1 MRKDRVA
8 LVHTLDQGNEKAK
21 TKYLSCL
28 LEMFALS
35 KNSCVVLYQK
45 DASFSKAQ
53 VSQSNSMTKRK
64 KRERVNNVNHSSRLK
79 D

>member
-21 TKYLSCL
+21 TKYLLCL

-35 KNSCVVLYQK
+35 KNSYAVLYQK

-53 VSQSNSMTKRK
+53 VSQSNSMTKSK
-64 KRERVNNVNHSSRLK
+64 KGNSQ
-79 D
+79 